1 MTNQHSSQDSGTTL
15 QSITP
20 ERGSL
25 LIVEKLDFLDFGLKC
40 YTNLSFNKDVGL
52 TLLNPCVGKDL
63 IHSILPMNANENWF
77 FVQTHQNIEEIFM
90 ELEHELATEKNEK
103 DLAYIFPK
111 VGEAIAKVFVVFN

>member
-1 MTNQHSSQDSGTTL
+1 MTHPTLNHDSGTVS
-15 QSITP
+15 QSIIP
-20 ERGSL
+20 ERGTL
-25 LIVEKLDFLDFGLKC
+25 LLVTGLQFLDFGLKC

-52 TLLNPCVGKDL
+52 TLLNPCVRKDL